1 MSVWGQPPPAVRGAQ
16 LPSRGA
22 PEGLL
27 IVARHFHWLEK
38 HGSRNRVPDGTYETS
53 ARKK

>member
-1 MSVWGQPPPAVRGAQ
+1 MSVWGQPPPAV
-16 LPSRGA
+16 RGA